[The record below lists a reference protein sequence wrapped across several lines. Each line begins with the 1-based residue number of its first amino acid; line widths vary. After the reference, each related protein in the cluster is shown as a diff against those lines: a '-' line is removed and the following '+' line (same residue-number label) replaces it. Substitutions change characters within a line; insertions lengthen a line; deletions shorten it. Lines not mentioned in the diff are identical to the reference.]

1 MTEGAARFVRTNR
14 SRAIPTPWR
23 IGLAA
28 IVGGVMCAVLAP
40 LVYVVFAVF
49 GNIEGSLETLF
60 RADVWRLVW
69 RTVLL
74 ALCVT
79 ASALALATGLAWVI
93 ARRPVPGG
101 RAWLI
106 PLSLPLAA
114 PSFLVAEAHH
124 RALGFDGFVGAWL
137 SITLITYPLA
147 LLPLEATLRR
157 VSRDAE
163 HAARCFGCTGWQAFR
178 KATLPQIMPTLE
190 WTGLLIALYALS
202 DYGAPA
208 MLRIQVLTTA
218 IESRRMFDPAGVAV
232 LSLLLCAMAMAC
244 IVGIGRIRSTRW
256 WIAPSAHVEIRCDEC
271 TRLRGAGA
279 VMGTLLCAG
288 TFAMGVGV
296 PASMVLLWW
305 IKAGEAAD
313 TSMLGALRI
322 AGPGA
327 SRSLGV
333 AIATTAIA
341 CVLAV
346 PFLMLGLRSPDAQRG
361 SRTTR
366 LSTLTLVGYA
376 MPGVV
381 VGFALVSIGLR
392 TPLLYQTLPLL
403 LMGYLVRSMAET
415 LGPASAAA
423 RRLPHE
429 RLDAARGL
437 GASYATT
444 WRRIGLPAVAP
455 GLIAG
460 GALTFLTVVKELPV
474 TLILRPT
481 GFDTLAFE
489 LFDSL
494 KEAMHTRAA
503 PMAVV
508 LLLVSGLV
516 VGALVASDKDD

>member
-1 MTEGAARFVRTNR
+1 MPDDPTRSARRVR
-14 SRAIPTPWR
+14 SRAIPTLWR
-23 IGLAA
+23 AA
-28 IVGGVMCAVLAP
+28 LVVVVCAVMAVVLTP
-40 LVYVVFAVF
+40 LVFVLASVLGNLEGAV
-49 GNIEGSLETLF
+49 ETLS
-60 RADVWRLVW
+60 RTEVWRLVG

-79 ASALALATGLAWVI
+79 VSALALATGLAWVI
-93 ARRPVPGG
+93 VRRPAPGG

-106 PLSLPLAA
+106 PLSLPLAV
-114 PSFLVAEAHH
+114 PSFLIAEAHH
-124 RALGFDGFVGAWL
+124 RALGFDGFLGAWL

-147 LLPLEATLRR
+147 LLPLVATLRR
-157 VSRDAE
+157 VSRDME
-163 HAARCFGCTGWQAFR
+163 FAARCFGCSGWQTFR
-178 KATLPQIMPTLE
+178 RATLPQIMPTLE

-232 LSLLLCAMAMAC
+232 LSLLLCSMALAC
-244 IVGIGRIRSTRW
+244 IVGIGRVRSTRW
-256 WIAPSAHVEIRCDEC
+256 WISPSAHIEGGCEC

-279 VMGTLLCAG
+279 VFGLLLCAG
-288 TFAMGVGV
+288 TFAIGVGV
-296 PASMVLLWW
+296 PAAMVLLWW
-305 IKAGEAAD
+305 IKAGEGVEA
-313 TSMLGALRI
+313 TMLGSLRTAI
-322 AGPGA
+322 PGA
-327 SRSLGV
+327 GRSLG
-333 AIATTAIA
+333 AALATTLIA
-341 CVLAV
+341 CVVAI
-346 PFLMLGLRSPDAQRG
+346 PFVMLGLRSADAQRG

-366 LSTLTLVGYA
+366 VSTLTLIGYA

-381 VGFALVSIGLR
+381 VGFALVGVGLR
-392 TPLLYQTLPLL
+392 VPALYQTVPLL
-403 LMGYLVRSMAET
+403 LLGYLVRCMAET

-429 RLDAARGL
+429 RLDAARSL
-437 GASYATT
+437 GATYAMT
-444 WRRIGLPAVAP
+444 WRRIGLPAIAP

-460 GALTFLTVVKELPV
+460 GALTFLTVVKELPI

-516 VGALVASDKDD
+516 VGALVASDQDD